1 MNECT
6 VEQLINEGNRLITSL
21 KESRQSSPAVNLIDR
36 RQSGHVSNITSPNL
50 REVIVGDYLG
60 NHEIMNSE
68 NLRIE
73 NDCAGDSQLDFPD
86 FPTSRRRKTEQH
98 LQPSD
103 FNLSRSLL
111 ASPQRAPSSST
122 LTQLNWL
129 IDGLP
134 EMYDDGDADMEGGLM
149 DDLAVEKLINEG
161 GRPPSQLVFPSLHRM
176 SQLIMN
182 RLQGAKC
189 LVVTFNHIF
198 VYSGRYGVRKHCS
211 RLVVRPPVGCD
222 ALLNEPEAV
231 VLDLPELLDR
241 GLYCNEDADMT
252 TQTNRN
258 IQISSQSSSAS
269 ASVRMK
275 ANSIDEDKVKKRSS
289 LGVGADAF
297 FVGEMELNR
306 TITFPIKDLSD
317 AVLQG
322 WLRGQEEGGESCSG
336 SGSGRGCL
344 RIDLESHITPPYKG
358 VSVQSNVRTY
368 HTCTTYRLILP
379 HSTCYVYGIFCILIS
394 RPQSNVCIN
403 LQQLLY
409 FYRDKS

>member
-1 MNECT
+1 MNEFT
-6 VEQLINEGNRLITSL
+6 VEQLINEGNRLITCL

-36 RQSGHVSNITSPNL
+36 RQSGHLSNITSPYL
-50 REVIVGDYLG
+50 KEPTVGDYLG

-73 NDCAGDSQLDFPD
+73 NSSGDIQLDFPD
-86 FPTSRRRKTEQH
+86 FPASRQRKSEQH

-134 EMYDDGDADMEGGLM
+134 EMYDDGDADMEVGLM

-189 LVVTFNHIF
+189 LVVTFSHIF

-222 ALLNEPEAV
+222 ALLNEPEAI

-241 GLYCNEDADMT
+241 GHYCNEDADLT
-252 TQTNRN
+252 TQSNRN
-258 IQISSQSSSAS
+258 SPFSSQSSSS
-269 ASVRMK
+269 AAAAAALRMK
-275 ANSIDEDKVKKRSS
+275 VNSHDKDKDRLKKRSS

-322 WLRGQEEGGESCSG
+322 WLRGQEEGDETG

-368 HTCTTYRLILP
+368 IHTD
-379 HSTCYVYGIFCILIS
+379 STCLPMFITHTSDIGQKEFV
-394 RPQSNVCIN
+394 
-403 LQQLLY
+403 
-409 FYRDKS
+409 

>member
-1 MNECT
+1 MNEFT

-36 RQSGHVSNITSPNL
+36 RQSGHVANTTSPYL
-50 REVIVGDYLG
+50 RELTVGDYLG

-73 NDCAGDSQLDFPD
+73 NSLGDIQLDFPD
-86 FPTSRRRKTEQH
+86 FPTSRQRNTEQH

-134 EMYDDGDADMEGGLM
+134 EMYDEGDADMEGGLM
-149 DDLAVEKLINEG
+149 DDLAIEKLINEG

-176 SQLIMN
+176 SQLIMD

-189 LVVTFNHIF
+189 LVVTFSHIF

-222 ALLNEPEAV
+222 ALLNEPEAI

-241 GLYCNEDADMT
+241 GQYLNDDADLT

-258 IQISSQSSSAS
+258 SPFSSQSSSSAS
-269 ASVRMK
+269 ASIRMK
-275 ANSIDEDKVKKRSS
+275 ANSSDKDKDRVKKRSS

-322 WLRGQEEGGESCSG
+322 WLRGQEEGGGSG
-336 SGSGRGCL
+336 SGSSSGSGRGCL

-358 VSVQSNVRTY
+358 VSVQANVRTY
-368 HTCTTYRLILP
+368 ILTVHAFSHLFTIHHP
-379 HSTCYVYGIFCILIS
+379 FIESLVSLFDTHHPIFLSI
-394 RPQSNVCIN
+394 
-403 LQQLLY
+403 
-409 FYRDKS
+409 

>member
-1 MNECT
+1 MNEFT
-6 VEQLINEGNRLITSL
+6 VEQLINEGNRLIISL

-36 RQSGHVSNITSPNL
+36 RQTGHVSNITSPYL
-50 REVIVGDYLG
+50 IDPTVGDYLG
-60 NHEIMNSE
+60 NHGIMNSE
-68 NLRIE
+68 NLRTLE
-73 NDCAGDSQLDFPD
+73 NDSSGDIQLDFPD
-86 FPTSRRRKTEQH
+86 FPTSRQRKSEQH

-103 FNLSRSLL
+103 INLSRSLL

-134 EMYDDGDADMEGGLM
+134 EMYDEGDADMEGGLM

-222 ALLNEPEAV
+222 ALLSEPEAV

-241 GLYCNEDADMT
+241 GQYSAEDADIT
-252 TQTNRN
+252 TESNRN
-258 IQISSQSSSAS
+258 HQFSSQSQSSA
-269 ASVRMK
+269 AATLRMK
-275 ANSIDEDKVKKRSS
+275 VNSSDKDKDKDKVKKRSS

-297 FVGEMELNR
+297 FVGEMELKR
-306 TITFPIKDLSD
+306 TITFPIKNLSD

-322 WLRGQEEGGESCSG
+322 WLTGQEEGDEGGTG
-336 SGSGRGCL
+336 SSSGRGCL

-358 VSVQSNVRTY
+358 VSVQANVRTY
-368 HTCTTYRLILP
+368 KHTEHAFPCLFFRLTFSP
-379 HSTCYVYGIFCILIS
+379 CSVIF
-394 RPQSNVCIN
+394 
-403 LQQLLY
+403 
-409 FYRDKS
+409 